1 MERENFYL
9 LLELAVD
16 PPETDLHRI
25 ETAIKKMQARWSQ
38 FRNHP
43 TKAILAKKYIGLI
56 PEIRRVMS
64 DPELRD
70 KEARAALELTRQ
82 RDAKKFAAIDR
93 HLEIRM
99 SKGYITK
106 EEVFKLAELHGI
118 QETEIRNRIRLK
130 QKEKI
135 AQLDK
140 HLSIRASKGY
150 VTAEEVA
157 KLAKMLAVSEEVVRK
172 RLKVPV
178 RKGGVNEKGR
188 AKPLDKAI
196 EKVINANLKVVG
208 KKSLYAFLDASN
220 GAPLEELQAK
230 ARTVEAHY
238 RQVARKDAVTTAG
251 EVLAGQCLQIFKS
264 EESRQSYDYSRARSK
279 LTALNA
285 DIDVA
290 GLDGEIKPE
299 YFEVLVKAA
308 VDYGMDGDEARA
320 YIEDYCRQKNW
331 AILGPKKAATNL
343 KRRLAMSF
351 MVLALLV
358 VLGAASAWML
368 GVSRAKAD
376 FGQLMAQVDGQPDLG
391 KKEMLL
397 QDYLAAHEGAKYTAE
412 IREKLLSVR
421 QALEEVACRQALAE
435 ADAQAEAARPAEAL
449 AHYQALGQ
457 QYAATPCAKIVAE
470 RTRAAAEALDDA
482 DFRAVEAAAPAEV
495 EERIAAC
502 QNYLD
507 AHPRGRHRDE
517 VRRRLDDMSAEYF
530 LALEKQLG
538 VLRAQ
543 GHWAAAISLCQRFI
557 DLYPENPRT
566 AVVEELQ
573 ETARRNQR
581 GEEILTRLSAKAAAA
596 GDDLAGARAVYV
608 DYLKAYPNSS
618 LRPVIDEKIARLEQQ
633 ALERK
638 RQATAG
644 ALRSQLAATGG
655 RFQEKQPGT
664 VLDTQTGLTWCLLDS
679 RADTGQCLDYTAAAR
694 YVENLAVGGFSDWR
708 LPTVEEL
715 AGIHEKAPR
724 FPTPG
729 GAVWYWTSKNYT
741 RYSDGWSRVVDVV
754 SARSET
760 DWQVDQ
766 MADWQCGAVRAV
778 RR

>member
-70 KEARAALELTRQ
+70 QEARAALELTRQ

-99 SKGYITK
+99 SKGYITR

-140 HLSIRASKGY
+140 HLNIRASKGY

-172 RLKVPV
+172 RVKVPV
-178 RKGGVNEKGR
+178 RKGGVTEKVR

-196 EKVINANLKVVG
+196 EQVITENLKVVG
-208 KKSLYAFLDASN
+208 KKSLYGFLDASN

-230 ARTVEAHY
+230 ARAVEGHY
-238 RQVARKDAVTTAG
+238 RQVARKDAATTAG
-251 EVLAGQCLQIFKS
+251 EILAGQCLQIFKS

-299 YFEVLVKAA
+299 YFEVLVRAA
-308 VDYGMDGDEARA
+308 VDYGMDDDEARA
-320 YIEDYCRQKNW
+320 YIADYCRQKNW
-331 AILGPKKAATNL
+331 AILAPKKAATPL

-358 VLGAASAWML
+358 AVGAASAWML

-376 FGQLMAQVDGQPDLG
+376 FGQLMAHVDEQPDLRQ
-391 KKEMLL
+391 KEMLL
-397 QDYLAAHEGAKYTAE
+397 QSYLATHEGGKYTAE

-421 QALEEVACRQALAE
+421 QAIEDAACRQALAAAE
-435 ADAQAEAARPAEAL
+435 AQAEAARPAEAL
-449 AHYQALGQ
+449 ARYQALGR
-457 QYAATPCAKIVAE
+457 QYAGTACAKIVAE
-470 RTRAAAEALDDA
+470 RIRAADEALDDA
-482 DFRAVEAAAPAEV
+482 DFRTVEAAALAEV
-495 EERIAAC
+495 EDRVAAC
-502 QNYLD
+502 QAYLE

-517 VRRRLDDMSAEYF
+517 VRRRLDEMSEEYF
-530 LALEKQLG
+530 LALEKRLG
-538 VLRAQ
+538 LLREQ
-543 GHWAAAISLCQRFI
+543 GQWAAAIALCQRFI
-557 DLYPENPRT
+557 ALYPEKPRT
-566 AVVEELQ
+566 AVVEGLQ
-573 ETARRNQR
+573 ESFQRRQR
-581 GEEILTRLSAKAAAA
+581 GEEILTRLSAKAEAAA
-596 GDDLAGARAVYV
+596 DPAAAQAVYS

-618 LRPVIDEKIARLEQQ
+618 LRPVIEEKIALLEEQ
-633 ALERK
+633 ALERQ
-638 RQATAG
+638 RQEIAS
-644 ALRSQLAATGG
+644 ALRPQLAATGG
-655 RFQEKQPGT
+655 RFHEKRPGT
-664 VLDTQTGLTWCLLDS
+664 VLDTHTGLTWALLDS
-679 RADTGQCLDYTAAAR
+679 RADTGRCLNYTAAER
-694 YVENLAVGGFSDWR
+694 YVANLALGGYSDWR

-724 FPTPG
+724 FPASG
-729 GAVWYWTSKNYT
+729 GPVWYWTSKNYT

-754 SARSET
+754 AARSET